1 MERRRFVGS
10 LGGAMGGVWMAK
22 SGRFPDPG
30 DHVTRSFHD
39 LGEALAG
46 VQDDQRYWDLIRSQF
61 LFSDD
66 YHYLNTGG
74 LGSSPW
80 SVINRMKEMSDRED
94 ARPNAGHDLNH
105 WRETKEMAA
114 GLLGPRCRQEE
125 LAFTSTATEGINI
138 ILNGLPLERG
148 DEIITS
154 THEHPALNTPL
165 VNLVHRKGVVVRTF
179 EPDRDRGAG
188 NVEAIERLITR
199 RTRLIF
205 ISHLTCTTGQFFPVT
220 EIGRLARSHKL
231 WYALDGVQAIGA
243 GPIDIRE
250 IDADFFAVSGHKWML
265 GPRRTGI
272 LYVKEERL
280 EELVPTVVGTYSDLR
295 SDLSTMT
302 LEFQPT
308 AQRYEFGTQNDA
320 LFYGLAEAIG
330 FITTIG
336 VERIRE
342 HNRRLSERFHDGLQD
357 IPGTTI
363 LSPAE
368 EEYRSAMITFRV
380 DGVNYRDV
388 TTALGQKGFR
398 VRPVGEVGLDA
409 IRISFHV
416 YNNESEVEGVLD
428 EIRAIAG

>member
-1 MERRRFVGS
+1 
-10 LGGAMGGVWMAK
+10 MGGVWLTG
-22 SGRFPDPG
+22 SGRLPD
-30 DHVTRSFHD
+30 DVTRSYRD
-39 LGEALAG
+39 LAGALADIPD
-46 VQDDQRYWDLIRSQF
+46 QDEDRYWELIRSQF
-61 LFSDD
+61 LFPED

-74 LGSSPW
+74 LGSSPY

-165 VNLVHRKGVVVRTF
+165 INLAHRKGIVVRTF
-179 EPDRDRGAG
+179 EPDRDRGMG
-188 NVEAIERLITR
+188 NVEAIEQLITR

-205 ISHLTCTTGQFFPVT
+205 ISHLTCTTGQFFPVV
-220 EIGRLARSHKL
+220 EIGELARSKGI

-250 IDADFFAVSGHKWML
+250 IDVDFYAVSGHKWML

-280 EELVPTVVGTYSDLR
+280 DELTPTVVGTYSDQKQ
-295 SDLSTMT
+295 DLATMT

-330 FITTIG
+330 FVSTIG

-342 HNRRLSERFHDGLQD
+342 HNRHLSEQFQAGLNS
-357 IPGTTI
+357 IPGASV

-368 EEYRSAMITFRV
+368 EQYRSAMITFRLEDV
-380 DGVNYRDV
+380 TYRDV
-388 TTALGQKGFR
+388 TAALSRKGFR

-409 IRISFHV
+409 VRVSFHV
-416 YNNESEVEGVLD
+416 YNNESEVDGVLD
-428 EIRAIAG
+428 EIRATGE

>member
-10 LGGAMGGVWMAK
+10 LGSAMGGALLTG
-22 SGRFPDPG
+22 SGRLPD
-30 DHVTRSFHD
+30 DVTRSYGD
-39 LGEALAG
+39 LADALA
-46 VQDDQRYWDLIRSQF
+46 DIPDQEEDRYWELIRSQF
-61 LFSDD
+61 LFPED

-114 GLLGPRCRQEE
+114 ELLGPRCRQEE

-165 VNLVHRKGVVVRTF
+165 INLAHRKGVVVRTF
-179 EPDRDRGAG
+179 EPDLERGEN
-188 NVEAIERLITR
+188 NVREIEQIFTR

-205 ISHLTCTTGQFFPVT
+205 ISHLTCTTGQFFPVK
-220 EIGRLARSHKL
+220 EIGAFARSWGL

-243 GPIDIRE
+243 GPIDVRE
-250 IDADFFAVSGHKWML
+250 IDVDFYAVSGHKWML

-280 EELVPTVVGTYSDLR
+280 DELTPTVVGTYSDQKQ
-295 SDLSTMT
+295 DLATMT

-320 LFYGLAEAIG
+320 LFYGLAEATG
-330 FITTIG
+330 FVSTIG
-336 VERIRE
+336 VERIRD
-342 HNRRLSERFHDGLQD
+342 HNRRLSELFVAGLNS
-357 IPGTTI
+357 IPGATV

-368 EEYRSAMITFRV
+368 EQYRSAMITFRLE
-380 DGVNYRDV
+380 NMPYREV
-388 TTALGQKGFR
+388 TAALGRKGFR

-409 IRISFHV
+409 VRVSFHI

-428 EIRAIAG
+428 EIRTITE